1 MAQHITGKVVS
12 VDAAGNLM
20 TDITANQ
27 LENAPQDERIFF
39 RCDEHETRGIF
50 NKDHS
55 QPELTFIA
63 IMGDSGQVQLT
74 IVGESANL
82 MLGIPVGE
90 KVFVAWT

>member
-1 MAQHITGKVVS
+1 MTQHITGQVVS
-12 VDAAGNLM
+12 VDAAGNLV

-27 LENAPQDERIFF
+27 LENAPQDERISF
-39 RCDEHETRGIF
+39 RCDEHETSGIF
-50 NKDHS
+50 NKDHG

-74 IVGESANL
+74 IVGESAHL